1 MLFQTPLGSFGA
13 STFGSDDGEFGA
25 MRRARRTVT
34 PKKQGLS
41 GGQKRK
47 LRYSRNEAIAKFRR
61 FRDEDRALT
70 RAFAK
75 GNTKQMARVLK
86 RLAGARDRM
95 YRKAYLAL
103 EGKKAGQVA
112 GRVILGIYTG
122 GVSELVR
129 LGMKGKISKDRQRVA
144 LKHQEI
150 GDGAAAIS
158 AFWMAKL
165 KGKAKSTGKI
175 KDMEAV
181 EATEMQLQPGSPI
194 AMAAADAVADF
205 DENAPSAEAEQDEG
219 AEGEGEGASMADV
232 AAVGLGALG
241 AFLLAPSIFR

>member
-41 GGQKRK
+41 RGQKRK

-95 YRKAYLAL
+95 YRKAYLVV
-103 EGKKAGQVA
+103 EGKTSGQVT
-112 GRVILGIYTG
+112 GRVILGIATHG
-122 GVSELVR
+122 LSEVVR
-129 LGMKGKISKDRQRVA
+129 LALPGKVDKARTRA
-144 LKHQEI
+144 GTKFQEV
-150 GDGAAAIS
+150 GDGAAAIY

-205 DENAPSAEAEQDEG
+205 DENAPSPEAEQDEG
-219 AEGEGEGASMADV
+219 AEGEGDGPSMADA